1 MKFNRKKMIWIIFGV
16 IIAIIIVIITC
27 YMIVEC
33 KASGKTYDMV
43 ADVPHR
49 EVGLLL
55 GTSPR
60 TPENAPNYYFIN
72 RITATA
78 ELYKAGKI
86 DKVIASGGD
95 YSSRPGG
102 GYDELVAMRDSLIDH
117 GIPDSVII
125 LDYDGTRTLNSIVK
139 AKEVYG
145 EECVTLISQKY
156 HNERA
161 IYLAS
166 QQGIDAIGY
175 NAKPS
180 HIISKR
186 IKNEG
191 REFLARVKLFV
202 DVILGEKPKF
212 NNCPHNIQ

>member
-1 MKFNRKKMIWIIFGV
+1 MIWIILGV

-33 KASGKTYDMV
+33 KASGKPYDMV

-102 GYDELVAMRDSLIDH
+102 GYDELVAMRYSLIDH

-180 HIISKR
+180 HIITKR

-202 DVILGEKPKF
+202 DMILGEKPQFESKKK
-212 NNCPHNIQ
+212 

>member
-1 MKFNRKKMIWIIFGV
+1 MIWIISGV

-27 YMIVEC
+27 YMIVGC

-78 ELYKAGKI
+78 ELFKAEKI

-102 GYDELVAMRDSLIDH
+102 GYDELVAMRDSLIAH
-117 GIPDSVII
+117 GVPDSVII

-145 EECVTLISQKY
+145 EDCITLISQKY

-180 HIISKR
+180 HIITKR

-191 REFLARVKLFV
+191 REFLARVKLFIDMLV
-202 DVILGEKPKF
+202 DEKPKF
-212 NNCPHNIQ
+212 ATNK

>member
-27 YMIVEC
+27 YLIVGC
-33 KASGKTYDMV
+33 NASGKTFDKV
-43 ADVPHR
+43 ADIPHR

-202 DVILGEKPKF
+202 DVILGEKPQFESKKK
-212 NNCPHNIQ
+212 

>member
-27 YMIVEC
+27 YLIVGC
-33 KASGKTYDMV
+33 NASGKTFDKV
-43 ADVPHR
+43 ADIPHR
-49 EVGLLL
+49 KVGLLL

-86 DKVIASGGD
+86 EKVIASGGD
-95 YSSRPGG
+95 YSSRPEG
-102 GYDELVAMRDSLIDH
+102 GYDELVCMRDSLMKH
-117 GIPDSVII
+117 GVPDSMII

-180 HIISKR
+180 HIITKR

-212 NNCPHNIQ
+212 NKTEQ

>member
-1 MKFNRKKMIWIIFGV
+1 MIWTILGV
-16 IIAIIIVIITC
+16 IITMLIVIITC
-27 YMIVEC
+27 YMIIGYN
-33 KASGKTYDMV
+33 ASGKTYDTV
-43 ADVPHR
+43 DNIPHR

-60 TPENAPNYYFIN
+60 TPQDAPNFYYIN

-78 ELYKAGKI
+78 NLYKAGKI
-86 DKVIASGGD
+86 DKIIASGGD

-102 GYDELVAMRDSLIDH
+102 GYNELVAMRDSLMTH

-139 AKEVYG
+139 VKEVYV
-145 EECVTLISQKY
+145 EDCITIISQKY

-161 IYLAS
+161 IYLAT

-180 HIISKR
+180 HIVTKR

-191 REFLARVKLFV
+191 REFLARVKLFIDMLV
-202 DVILGEKPKF
+202 DEKPKF
-212 NNCPHNIQ
+212 ATNK